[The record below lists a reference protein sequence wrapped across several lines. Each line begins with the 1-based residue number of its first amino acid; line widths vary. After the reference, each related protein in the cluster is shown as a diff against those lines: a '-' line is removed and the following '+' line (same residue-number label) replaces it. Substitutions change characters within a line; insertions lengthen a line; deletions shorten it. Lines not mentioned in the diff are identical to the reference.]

1 MAKTTRDGPAESKSE
16 PDNPN
21 ASETVGE
28 SASPRASS
36 TTRRKLLQ
44 MGAGLA
50 ALSGVPRGLGAPAI
64 AAEPISVPKRPTSSC

>member
-50 ALSGVPRGLGAPAI
+50 ALSGVPRALGAPAI
-64 AAEPISVPKRPTSSC
+64 APEPISVPKRPTSSC